1 MKRPSFH
8 TDSHVLGRQCAL
20 AALVLAALVGGCEP
34 KGGADGADAKEG
46 VYGLIEILRPPGV
59 GVFAR
64 QTKVEPAELEMVQRT
79 QMALIKTRS
88 LLQDVLKQ
96 QSIAALELII
106 VRRILSPGSKKTC
119 E

>member
-1 MKRPSFH
+1 
-8 TDSHVLGRQCAL
+8 
-20 AALVLAALVGGCEP
+20 
-34 KGGADGADAKEG
+34 
-46 VYGLIEILRPPGV
+46 
-59 GVFAR
+59 
-64 QTKVEPAELEMVQRT
+64 VEPAELEMVQRT